1 MRLVAPILA
10 YHSVHPD
17 RRDVINV
24 SPQRFA
30 QQMQW
35 LADHGFRGVSLQHY
49 RQALAA
55 GQPSA
60 ARMVAITFDDGYL
73 DNYTQA
79 WPILQRHHFTA
90 TIFVVP
96 SRVGTKIVHD
106 EAWLT
111 QFPSVPRE
119 AYAYMD
125 WQQILSLNDAG
136 IEIGSHTVT
145 HPLLDEIP
153 QSDQE
158 HEIHESKRLLES
170 RLGHPV
176 VSFCYPAGHFTNDCL
191 RFVREAGYH
200 QAVVTPYQSGQI
212 RGGDFT
218 LKRSGLYRDDTLP
231 RFLFKISPLFDLF
244 RAMRH
249 AA

>member
-111 QFPSVPRE
+111 QFPSVPLE

-145 HPLLDEIP
+145 HPLLEKFP
-153 QSDQE
+153 
-158 HEIHESKRLLES
+158 R
-170 RLGHPV
+170 
-176 VSFCYPAGHFTNDCL
+176 A
-191 RFVREAGYH
+191 
-200 QAVVTPYQSGQI
+200 I
-212 RGGDFT
+212 RNTKFRN
-218 LKRSGLYRDDTLP
+218 RSGFWNRASGI
-231 RFLFKISPLFDLF
+231 RLFPFAIRPDILRTIACASSGRPATT
-244 RAMRH
+244 RRW
-249 AA
+249 

>member
-10 YHSVHPD
+10 YHSIHPA

-24 SPQRFA
+24 LPQRFA

-35 LADHGFRGVSLQHY
+35 LADHGFRGVSLHHY
-49 RQALAA
+49 RQALAS

-60 ARMVAITFDDGYL
+60 SRMVAITFDDGYL
-73 DNYTQA
+73 DNFTQA

-96 SRVGTKIVHD
+96 GRVGTNIVHD
-106 EAWLT
+106 DSWLT
-111 QFPSVPRE
+111 QFPDVPRE
-119 AYAYMD
+119 AYAYLD
-125 WQQILSLNDAG
+125 WAQIFTLSDAG
-136 IEIGSHTVT
+136 IEIGSHTVS
-145 HPLLDEIP
+145 HPLLDEISVND
-153 QSDQE
+153 QS

-170 RLGHPV
+170 HLGRPV
-176 VSFCYPAGHFTNDCL
+176 TSFCYPAGHFTEDCL
-191 RFVREAGYH
+191 RFVKAAGYQ

-212 RGGDFT
+212 RGGAFT

>member
-10 YHSVHPD
+10 YHSVHPY

-96 SRVGTKIVHD
+96 SRVGTNIVHD
-106 EAWLT
+106 DAWLT
-111 QFPSVPRE
+111 QFPTVPCA

-125 WQQILSLNDAG
+125 WQHILSLNDAG
-136 IEIGSHTVT
+136 FEIGSHTVT

-153 QSDQE
+153 VNDQE
-158 HEIHESKRLLES
+158 HEIHESKRLLEA
-170 RLGHPV
+170 RLRNPV
-176 VSFCYPAGHFTNDCL
+176 VSFCYPAGHFTDDCL
-191 RFVREAGYH
+191 RFVKEAGYH